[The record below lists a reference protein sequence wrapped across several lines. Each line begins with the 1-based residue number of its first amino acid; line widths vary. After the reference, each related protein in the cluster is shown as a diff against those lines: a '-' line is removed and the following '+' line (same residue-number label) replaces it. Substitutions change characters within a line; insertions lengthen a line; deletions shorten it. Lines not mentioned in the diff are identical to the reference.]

1 MSLQVSQLLNE
12 LEDVLR
18 TEKYWRDLSP
28 TAEALS
34 SVEPFCID
42 TLSCTEW
49 LQWVYIPRL
58 RAIIEQR
65 SDLPVGAQV
74 YPYIGEALAGL
85 DVTGILDVIARLD
98 EAMAQ

>member
-28 TAEALS
+28 TVQALS

-42 TLSCTEW
+42 TLSCTKW

-74 YPYIGEALAGL
+74 YPYVEEALAGL
-85 DVTGILDVIARLD
+85 GVTGILDVVARLD

>member
-1 MSLQVSQLLNE
+1 MQVSQLLNE

-18 TEKYWRDLSP
+18 TEKYWQNLSP

-49 LQWVYIPRL
+49 LQWIYIPRL
-58 RAIIEQR
+58 RVIIEQC

-74 YPYIGEALAGL
+74 YPYIEEALAGL

>member
-28 TAEALS
+28 TVQALS

-74 YPYIGEALAGL
+74 YPYVEEALAGL
-85 DVTGILDVIARLD
+85 GVTGIWDVVARLD

>member
-12 LEDVLR
+12 LEDILR

-28 TAEALS
+28 TVEALS

-74 YPYIGEALAGL
+74 YSYIEEALAGL